1 MHQEGHRGGKARAKL
16 GAAALSA
23 LLALALLPLGC
34 GGGDGNGSGE
44 TNVAAPS
51 AAAEAEWSW
60 LQATRQE
67 LTEKRQR
74 LAAAGK
80 DADPALVRDVEKQT
94 AELNRRLL
102 EFINSDPPREGE
114 PLSERQKAA
123 LHMKSDEDILLA
135 HEHINEGGDYQR
147 AIEIYEEALA
157 VDPDNPRLAAELARA
172 RQRRFITAEA
182 FAQVK
187 EGMKEEEVRS
197 LLGQPNLHN
206 VREYAERGVVAWFYP
221 KDESGAAA
229 GVWFEKKPGGLVVY
243 ELDFEAIRP
252 GQAQPAGA
260 PTT

>member
-1 MHQEGHRGGKARAKL
+1 MHQDGHRGGKARAKL
-16 GAAALSA
+16 AAA
-23 LLALALLPLGC
+23 LLALALLPAGC
-34 GGGDGNGSGE
+34 GGGGENGSGA
-44 TNVAAPS
+44 TRVAAPS

-60 LQATRQE
+60 LQATRRE
-67 LTEKRQR
+67 LDEKRQR

-80 DADPALVRDVEKQT
+80 NADPVLSRDVERQT

-102 EFINSDPPREGE
+102 EFINADPPREGE

-123 LHMKSDEDILLA
+123 LRMKSDEDILLA
-135 HEHINEGGDYQR
+135 REHIEAGGDYQR

-182 FAQVK
+182 FVQVK

-206 VREYAERGVVAWFYP
+206 VRDYPDRGVVAWFYP

-252 GQAQPAGA
+252 GQQHPAGA

>member
-23 LLALALLPLGC
+23 LLALAVLPAGC
-34 GGGDGNGSGE
+34 GGESGSE
-44 TNVAAPS
+44 EANVAPPS

-67 LTEKRQR
+67 LTGKRQR

-80 DADPALVRDVEKQT
+80 DADPALVRDVERQT
-94 AELNRRLL
+94 TELNRRLL
-102 EFINSDPPREGE
+102 EFINADPPTEGE

-123 LHMKSDEDILLA
+123 LRMKSDEDILLA
-135 HEHINEGGDYQR
+135 REHIEEGGDYQR

-182 FAQVK
+182 FVQVK
-187 EGMKEEEVRS
+187 EGMKEEEVRK

-206 VREYAERGVVAWFYP
+206 VREYPERGVVAWFYP
-221 KDESGAAA
+221 KDESGAGA
-229 GVWFEKKPGGLVVY
+229 GVWFEKKPDGLVVY
-243 ELDFEAIRP
+243 ELDFEAIQP
-252 GQAQPAGA
+252 GEAPPAGA
-260 PTT
+260 PST